1 MRQVKSVALWTHK
14 LAMRSLLLAGATTL
28 LAALVLVPKVDAQ
41 VTISVNPPICSYGY
55 YNYSPYAC
63 APSGYYGPGYFFNGI
78 FLGMGPW
85 ANWGY
90 SHGWGGHRFSGG
102 GGGRYVGSRGYSGGQ
117 RSSAVRASGSRRN
130 APAGGSHAAAAR
142 GNTSHA
148 AAARGN
154 TSHATAAR
162 GGESRGGGESHG
174 GERAGR

>member
-102 GGGRYVGSRGYSGGQ
+102 GGGRYVGARGNAGARRPSAARANGSRG
-117 RSSAVRASGSRRN
+117 N
-130 APAGGSHAAAAR
+130 APA
-142 GNTSHA
+142 HA

>member
-1 MRQVKSVALWTHK
+1 MWQVKNVALWAHK
-14 LAMRSLLLAGATTL
+14 FAMRSILLAGATTL
-28 LAALVLVPKVDAQ
+28 LASLVLVPRVNAQ
-41 VTISVNPPICSYGY
+41 VTISVNPPVCSYGY

-63 APSGYYGPGYFFNGI
+63 APYGYYGPGYFYNGI
-78 FLGMGPW
+78 FLGIGPW

-102 GGGRYVGSRGYSGGQ
+102 GGGRYVGARGNAGARRPSAARANGSRG
-117 RSSAVRASGSRRN
+117 N
-130 APAGGSHAAAAR
+130 APA
-142 GNTSHA
+142 HA